1 MEDRRVQDYCPA
13 RLQRKGSAMEDGYI
27 TLEIHYEGRGRLK
40 YQLPGD
46 LTDDQI
52 VYFKTLVPRV
62 EQGML
67 ELVDPKTCQVIFS
80 WRPKVTH

>member
-1 MEDRRVQDYCPA
+1 MEN
-13 RLQRKGSAMEDGYI
+13 GYI
-27 TLEIHYEGRGRLK
+27 TLEIHYEGRGRLQF
-40 YQLPGD
+40 QLPAD

-62 EQGML
+62 QQGML